1 MKQKK
6 PFFFPKDKGLAWRRL
21 RRKKRYKNFLS
32 AGKEYSN
39 FFIKDKWR
47 KRDPSPWKEKQGSLE
62 QKKILSDDARRESCA
77 REEQT
82 QRDREQCTRLIRA
95 ASSVKREGERK
106 EKREKG
112 KKKLSLESIA
122 FIIRESR
129 DNEKATRVFTRV
141 RWKIHLIHGVL
152 FNKNKTR
159 Y

>member
-1 MKQKK
+1 MEKIKKEEKIQK
-6 PFFFPKDKGLAWRRL
+6 FSFSRERILELLHQSEMNEESEILL
-21 RRKKRYKNFLS
+21 REKRNK
-32 AGKEYSN
+32 AGWS
-39 FFIKDKWR
+39 
-47 KRDPSPWKEKQGSLE
+47 
-62 QKKILSDDARRESCA
+62 KKIVLPDDARRESCA

-141 RWKIHLIHGVL
+141 H
-152 FNKNKTR
+152 
-159 Y
+159 